1 MRCSAY
7 RDPQLDPEGG
17 GAAYQSSCSGVNG
30 LSSRSTHAS
39 SLARDSGVGVE
50 YDRGL
55 VRLELH
61 EEEEAA
67 DAAASLIMSCPL
79 KKLNCSA
86 RRPPP

>member
-67 DAAASLIMSCPL
+67 DAAASDRKSVV
-79 KKLNCSA
+79 
-86 RRPPP
+86 